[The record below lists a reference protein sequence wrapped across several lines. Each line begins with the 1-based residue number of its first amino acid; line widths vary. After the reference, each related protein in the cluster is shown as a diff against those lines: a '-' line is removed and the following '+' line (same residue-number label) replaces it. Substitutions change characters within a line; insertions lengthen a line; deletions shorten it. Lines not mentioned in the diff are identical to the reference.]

1 MFICDISVFNR
12 YGKQKL
18 DEQLEVL
25 NLKWHDLVLLL
36 VVEQIPGI
44 EQARLIPFLQT
55 DKANVTKL
63 IQRLEQNNFLYRETN
78 KTDKRNKNVFL
89 TKEGKKLVPKLYEIM
104 NVWEDAC
111 FFEIDKSELELY
123 KKISSKIIT
132 NIMRNTNEQVNK
144 EDF

>member
-63 IQRLEQNNFLYRETN
+63 IQRLEQNNYIYRETN

-104 NVWEDAC
+104 NIWEDAC
-111 FFEIDKSELELY
+111 FSEIEKSELELY

-132 NIMRNTNEQVNK
+132 NIMRNTNE
-144 EDF
+144 

>member
-36 VVEQIPGI
+36 VVEQISGI

-63 IQRLEQNNFLYRETN
+63 IQRLEQNNYIYRETN

-104 NVWEDAC
+104 NIWEDAC
-111 FFEIDKSELELY
+111 FSEIEKSELELY

-132 NIMRNTNEQVNK
+132 NIMRNTNE
-144 EDF
+144 

>member
-36 VVEQIPGI
+36 VVEKVPGI
-44 EQARLIPFLQT
+44 EQTRLIPFLQT

-63 IQRLEQNNFLYRETN
+63 IQKLEQNNYLYRETN

-89 TKEGKKLVPKLYEIM
+89 TNEGKKLVPKLYEIM
-104 NVWEDAC
+104 NIWEDSC
-111 FFEIDKSELELY
+111 FFEIDQSELELY
-123 KKISSKIIT
+123 KKISSKIIN
-132 NIMRNTNEQVNK
+132 NIMKNTK
-144 EDF
+144 E

>member
-63 IQRLEQNNFLYRETN
+63 IQRLEQNNYIYRETN

-104 NVWEDAC
+104 NIWEDAC
-111 FFEIDKSELELY
+111 FSEIEKSELVLY

-132 NIMRNTNEQVNK
+132 NIMRNTNE
-144 EDF
+144 

>member
-63 IQRLEQNNFLYRETN
+63 IQRLEQNNYLYRETN

-104 NVWEDAC
+104 NIWEDAC
-111 FFEIDKSELELY
+111 FSEIEKSELELY

-132 NIMRNTNEQVNK
+132 NIMRNTNE
-144 EDF
+144 